1 MAILKNLFKKTEPD
15 AQTQQAK
22 KTLDD
27 LLAPSAISVSSNY
40 LQIGSQFART
50 LFIVTY
56 PRYLNTNWFSP
67 VINMDRPM
75 DVSIFVHP
83 QDTGNILKQL
93 RDRLGRLEAQAMEE
107 QAAGKVRDPILET
120 AINDIE
126 ALRDKLQQGTDR
138 FFELGL
144 YITVYGGSTK
154 ELDETESKIK
164 TILDAQ
170 LVYSKQATFRMKE
183 GFFSTMP
190 LNDDQLAV
198 HTSLNT
204 EPISS
209 VFPFVS
215 YDLTADKGILYGIN
229 THNNSL
235 VLFDRFNMENANMV
249 VFGKSGGGKSTKGSE
264 CVVIC
269 DSSGVKLT
277 QIGQL
282 VDNLITKFGT
292 TRIDDELEG
301 VILPDI
307 KVWAFDKNL
316 KGSWS
321 QVTVA
326 ARKKAPTDFYRFTTR
341 SGRQITT
348 TGDHNMVTIREGRV
362 VVEKSSEIKKGG
374 FLPLPRQV
382 EMPSVSLKQLNL
394 LALLKN
400 SDRIYVLGAQEIIKK
415 YYRELKGKLIDPQ
428 FNQNLEK
435 YLNGLAIPINYFSKI
450 INRLGIS
457 SSDQSIRSLQ
467 VTSQLKKRSLPAQ
480 LPISEALMKIFG
492 YIVAEGSMTDN
503 VVCITNSD
511 PEVVRDIKNSLKT
524 SGINFS
530 ANYKDILMAA
540 RVFIE
545 TAKAIGLNKKSG
557 YKRVPPF
564 IFNTSKKEIA
574 AFIKA
579 YFEGDGTVAHNC
591 VCAVSKSKKLTS
603 DLCYLLYYFG
613 IIARIAETKK
623 RAAGWPRKK
632 SYWKLIISGQDNL
645 KKFAAEIN
653 FVSNRKKELLSQ
665 LINLKGNTN
674 VDIIPGLDKIFEE
687 IVHLLP
693 LHSRKFQ
700 KLSPLKRDIYNPS
713 PAQLRTIIGEVRQII
728 DEFRNEGPR
737 FDLKLPNLGSIIE
750 KGERDKKLNRKLW
763 QRLGGSWLTMKKR
776 EVAPRMINVLKAIK
790 TINEGFRYSLNEIKN
805 AIYFGFRELGLS
817 VKGYNLS
824 LQSALVDRPQGNT
837 SYEMLWDAS
846 QYISE
851 NYQKGLEN
859 INRLEQLLNKL
870 ELLAQADLFWD
881 PIEKI
886 QKIQN
891 TKEKY
896 VYDLTVDNEV
906 FLAGQGG
913 LFIHNSYA
921 VKLEI
926 LRSLMFDTQVFVID
940 PENEYKFLSDTVGG
954 TSIKISIS
962 SDQHINPFDLPAP
975 LPDESPADVLRS
987 HILNLLGLFK
997 LMLGALTPEEEAIL
1011 DEAVNQTYALKD
1023 ITPATTDLKSATP
1036 PLMSDLQSILEGMT
1050 GTESLAIRIKKYT
1063 EGSFAGF
1070 LNNPTNVQL
1079 DNQLITFSIRDMEE
1093 ELRPIA
1099 MYLVLNF
1106 IWTQVRTELKRR
1118 ILAVDEAWVLMKYEA
1133 GAAFLF
1139 NIAKR
1144 ARKYFL
1150 GLTTISQDIPDFM
1163 TSPFGKPIVT
1173 NSSLQLLLKQSTA
1186 SIELVKSTFNLTEAE
1201 KFFLMESRVGHGLF
1215 FAGTNHVA
1223 LRVVASYAED
1233 QIITSDPRQILE
1245 IEQAKKELAQTSA

>member
-1 MAILKNLFKKTEPD
+1 MALFGVGKKKDIVEP
-15 AQTQQAK
+15 QQQP

-27 LLAPSAISVSSNY
+27 LLAPSAISISSNY
-40 LQIGSQFART
+40 LQIGNQFART
-50 LFIVTY
+50 LFVVTY

-67 VINMDRPM
+67 IINMDKPM

-126 ALRDKLQQGTDR
+126 ALRDKLQQGTDK

-144 YITVYGGSTK
+144 YVTVYGGSIK

-209 VFPFVS
+209 IFPFVS

-249 VFGKSGGGKSTKGSE
+249 VFGKSGGGKS
-264 CVVIC
+264 
-269 DSSGVKLT
+269 
-277 QIGQL
+277 
-282 VDNLITKFGT
+282 
-292 TRIDDELEG
+292 
-301 VILPDI
+301 
-307 KVWAFDKNL
+307 
-316 KGSWS
+316 
-321 QVTVA
+321 
-326 ARKKAPTDFYRFTTR
+326 
-341 SGRQITT
+341 
-348 TGDHNMVTIREGRV
+348 
-362 VVEKSSEIKKGG
+362 
-374 FLPLPRQV
+374 
-382 EMPSVSLKQLNL
+382 
-394 LALLKN
+394 
-400 SDRIYVLGAQEIIKK
+400 
-415 YYRELKGKLIDPQ
+415 
-428 FNQNLEK
+428 
-435 YLNGLAIPINYFSKI
+435 
-450 INRLGIS
+450 
-457 SSDQSIRSLQ
+457 
-467 VTSQLKKRSLPAQ
+467 
-480 LPISEALMKIFG
+480 
-492 YIVAEGSMTDN
+492 
-503 VVCITNSD
+503 
-511 PEVVRDIKNSLKT
+511 
-524 SGINFS
+524 
-530 ANYKDILMAA
+530 
-540 RVFIE
+540 
-545 TAKAIGLNKKSG
+545 
-557 YKRVPPF
+557 
-564 IFNTSKKEIA
+564 
-574 AFIKA
+574 
-579 YFEGDGTVAHNC
+579 
-591 VCAVSKSKKLTS
+591 
-603 DLCYLLYYFG
+603 
-613 IIARIAETKK
+613 
-623 RAAGWPRKK
+623 
-632 SYWKLIISGQDNL
+632 
-645 KKFAAEIN
+645 
-653 FVSNRKKELLSQ
+653 
-665 LINLKGNTN
+665 
-674 VDIIPGLDKIFEE
+674 
-687 IVHLLP
+687 
-693 LHSRKFQ
+693 
-700 KLSPLKRDIYNPS
+700 
-713 PAQLRTIIGEVRQII
+713 
-728 DEFRNEGPR
+728 
-737 FDLKLPNLGSIIE
+737 
-750 KGERDKKLNRKLW
+750 
-763 QRLGGSWLTMKKR
+763 
-776 EVAPRMINVLKAIK
+776 
-790 TINEGFRYSLNEIKN
+790 
-805 AIYFGFRELGLS
+805 
-817 VKGYNLS
+817 
-824 LQSALVDRPQGNT
+824 
-837 SYEMLWDAS
+837 
-846 QYISE
+846 
-851 NYQKGLEN
+851 
-859 INRLEQLLNKL
+859 
-870 ELLAQADLFWD
+870 
-881 PIEKI
+881 
-886 QKIQN
+886 
-891 TKEKY
+891 
-896 VYDLTVDNEV
+896 
-906 FLAGQGG
+906 
-913 LFIHNSYA
+913 YA

-926 LRSLMFDTQVFVID
+926 LRSLMFGTQVFVID
-940 PENEYKFLSDTVGG
+940 PDNEYKFLSDTVGG

-987 HILNLLGLFK
+987 HVLNLLGLFK
-997 LMLGALTPEEEAIL
+997 IMLGALTPEEEAIL

-1023 ITPATTDLKSATP
+1023 ITPATTDLKSAAP
-1036 PLMSDLQSILEGMT
+1036 PLMSDLQSVLEGMT

-1079 DNQLITFSIRDMEE
+1079 DNQLVTFSIRDMEE

-1186 SIELVKSTFNLTEAE
+1186 SIELVKTTFNLTEAE

-1223 LRVVASYAED
+1223 LRVIASYAED

-1245 IEQAKKELAQTSA
+1245 IEQAKKELAQQAG

>member
-1 MAILKNLFKKTEPD
+1 MALFGKK
-15 AQTQQAK
+15 QQSTVPTDVQP

-27 LLAPSAISVSSNY
+27 LLAPSAISISSNY

-50 LFIVTY
+50 LFVVTY

-107 QAAGKVRDPILET
+107 QAAGKVRDPVLET

-144 YITVYGGSTK
+144 YITIYGDSTK

-209 VFPFVS
+209 IFPFVS

-235 VLFDRFNMENANMV
+235 VLFDRFNLENANMV
-249 VFGKSGGGKSTKGSE
+249 VFGKSGGGKS
-264 CVVIC
+264 
-269 DSSGVKLT
+269 
-277 QIGQL
+277 
-282 VDNLITKFGT
+282 
-292 TRIDDELEG
+292 
-301 VILPDI
+301 
-307 KVWAFDKNL
+307 
-316 KGSWS
+316 
-321 QVTVA
+321 
-326 ARKKAPTDFYRFTTR
+326 
-341 SGRQITT
+341 
-348 TGDHNMVTIREGRV
+348 
-362 VVEKSSEIKKGG
+362 
-374 FLPLPRQV
+374 
-382 EMPSVSLKQLNL
+382 
-394 LALLKN
+394 
-400 SDRIYVLGAQEIIKK
+400 
-415 YYRELKGKLIDPQ
+415 
-428 FNQNLEK
+428 
-435 YLNGLAIPINYFSKI
+435 
-450 INRLGIS
+450 
-457 SSDQSIRSLQ
+457 
-467 VTSQLKKRSLPAQ
+467 
-480 LPISEALMKIFG
+480 
-492 YIVAEGSMTDN
+492 
-503 VVCITNSD
+503 
-511 PEVVRDIKNSLKT
+511 
-524 SGINFS
+524 
-530 ANYKDILMAA
+530 
-540 RVFIE
+540 
-545 TAKAIGLNKKSG
+545 
-557 YKRVPPF
+557 
-564 IFNTSKKEIA
+564 
-574 AFIKA
+574 
-579 YFEGDGTVAHNC
+579 
-591 VCAVSKSKKLTS
+591 
-603 DLCYLLYYFG
+603 
-613 IIARIAETKK
+613 
-623 RAAGWPRKK
+623 
-632 SYWKLIISGQDNL
+632 
-645 KKFAAEIN
+645 
-653 FVSNRKKELLSQ
+653 
-665 LINLKGNTN
+665 
-674 VDIIPGLDKIFEE
+674 
-687 IVHLLP
+687 
-693 LHSRKFQ
+693 
-700 KLSPLKRDIYNPS
+700 
-713 PAQLRTIIGEVRQII
+713 
-728 DEFRNEGPR
+728 
-737 FDLKLPNLGSIIE
+737 
-750 KGERDKKLNRKLW
+750 
-763 QRLGGSWLTMKKR
+763 
-776 EVAPRMINVLKAIK
+776 
-790 TINEGFRYSLNEIKN
+790 
-805 AIYFGFRELGLS
+805 
-817 VKGYNLS
+817 
-824 LQSALVDRPQGNT
+824 
-837 SYEMLWDAS
+837 
-846 QYISE
+846 
-851 NYQKGLEN
+851 
-859 INRLEQLLNKL
+859 
-870 ELLAQADLFWD
+870 
-881 PIEKI
+881 
-886 QKIQN
+886 
-891 TKEKY
+891 
-896 VYDLTVDNEV
+896 
-906 FLAGQGG
+906 
-913 LFIHNSYA
+913 YA

-926 LRSLMFDTQVFVID
+926 LRSLMFGTQVFVID

-954 TSIKISIS
+954 TSIKVSIS

-997 LMLGALTPEEEAIL
+997 LMLGVLTPEEEAIL

-1036 PLMSDLQSILEGMT
+1036 PLMSDLQSVLEGMT

-1106 IWTQVRTELKRR
+1106 IWTQVRTELKKRM
-1118 ILAVDEAWVLMKYEA
+1118 LAVDEAWVLMKYEA

-1163 TSPFGKPIVT
+1163 NSPFGKPIVT

-1245 IEQAKKELAQTSA
+1245 IEQAKKELAQQAS

>member
-1 MAILKNLFKKTEPD
+1 MALFGKKQQSIIPTD
-15 AQTQQAK
+15 AQP

-27 LLAPSAISVSSNY
+27 LLAPSAISISSNY

-50 LFIVTY
+50 LFVVTY

-107 QAAGKVRDPILET
+107 QAAGKVRDPVLET

-144 YITVYGGSTK
+144 YITIYGDSTK

-190 LNDDQLAV
+190 LNDDQLVV

-209 VFPFVS
+209 IFPFVS

-235 VLFDRFNMENANMV
+235 VLFDRFNLENANMV
-249 VFGKSGGGKSTKGSE
+249 VFGKSGGGKS
-264 CVVIC
+264 
-269 DSSGVKLT
+269 
-277 QIGQL
+277 
-282 VDNLITKFGT
+282 
-292 TRIDDELEG
+292 
-301 VILPDI
+301 
-307 KVWAFDKNL
+307 
-316 KGSWS
+316 
-321 QVTVA
+321 
-326 ARKKAPTDFYRFTTR
+326 
-341 SGRQITT
+341 
-348 TGDHNMVTIREGRV
+348 
-362 VVEKSSEIKKGG
+362 
-374 FLPLPRQV
+374 
-382 EMPSVSLKQLNL
+382 
-394 LALLKN
+394 
-400 SDRIYVLGAQEIIKK
+400 
-415 YYRELKGKLIDPQ
+415 
-428 FNQNLEK
+428 
-435 YLNGLAIPINYFSKI
+435 
-450 INRLGIS
+450 
-457 SSDQSIRSLQ
+457 
-467 VTSQLKKRSLPAQ
+467 
-480 LPISEALMKIFG
+480 
-492 YIVAEGSMTDN
+492 
-503 VVCITNSD
+503 
-511 PEVVRDIKNSLKT
+511 
-524 SGINFS
+524 
-530 ANYKDILMAA
+530 
-540 RVFIE
+540 
-545 TAKAIGLNKKSG
+545 
-557 YKRVPPF
+557 
-564 IFNTSKKEIA
+564 
-574 AFIKA
+574 
-579 YFEGDGTVAHNC
+579 
-591 VCAVSKSKKLTS
+591 
-603 DLCYLLYYFG
+603 
-613 IIARIAETKK
+613 
-623 RAAGWPRKK
+623 
-632 SYWKLIISGQDNL
+632 
-645 KKFAAEIN
+645 
-653 FVSNRKKELLSQ
+653 
-665 LINLKGNTN
+665 
-674 VDIIPGLDKIFEE
+674 
-687 IVHLLP
+687 
-693 LHSRKFQ
+693 
-700 KLSPLKRDIYNPS
+700 
-713 PAQLRTIIGEVRQII
+713 
-728 DEFRNEGPR
+728 
-737 FDLKLPNLGSIIE
+737 
-750 KGERDKKLNRKLW
+750 
-763 QRLGGSWLTMKKR
+763 
-776 EVAPRMINVLKAIK
+776 
-790 TINEGFRYSLNEIKN
+790 
-805 AIYFGFRELGLS
+805 
-817 VKGYNLS
+817 
-824 LQSALVDRPQGNT
+824 
-837 SYEMLWDAS
+837 
-846 QYISE
+846 
-851 NYQKGLEN
+851 
-859 INRLEQLLNKL
+859 
-870 ELLAQADLFWD
+870 
-881 PIEKI
+881 
-886 QKIQN
+886 
-891 TKEKY
+891 
-896 VYDLTVDNEV
+896 
-906 FLAGQGG
+906 
-913 LFIHNSYA
+913 YA

-926 LRSLMFDTQVFVID
+926 LRSLMFGTQVFVID

-987 HILNLLGLFK
+987 HVLNLLGLFK
-997 LMLGALTPEEEAIL
+997 IMLGALTPEEEAIL

-1245 IEQAKKELAQTSA
+1245 IEQAKKELAQQAS

>member
-1 MAILKNLFKKTEPD
+1 MALFGKKQQSIIPTD
-15 AQTQQAK
+15 AQP

-27 LLAPSAISVSSNY
+27 LLAPSAISISSNY

-50 LFIVTY
+50 LFVVTY

-67 VINMDRPM
+67 VINMGRPM

-107 QAAGKVRDPILET
+107 QAAGKVRDPVLET

-144 YITVYGGSTK
+144 YITIYGDSTK

-190 LNDDQLAV
+190 LNDDQLVV

-209 VFPFVS
+209 IFPFVS

-235 VLFDRFNMENANMV
+235 VLFDRFNLENANMV
-249 VFGKSGGGKSTKGSE
+249 VFGKSGGGKS
-264 CVVIC
+264 
-269 DSSGVKLT
+269 
-277 QIGQL
+277 
-282 VDNLITKFGT
+282 
-292 TRIDDELEG
+292 
-301 VILPDI
+301 
-307 KVWAFDKNL
+307 
-316 KGSWS
+316 
-321 QVTVA
+321 
-326 ARKKAPTDFYRFTTR
+326 
-341 SGRQITT
+341 
-348 TGDHNMVTIREGRV
+348 
-362 VVEKSSEIKKGG
+362 
-374 FLPLPRQV
+374 
-382 EMPSVSLKQLNL
+382 
-394 LALLKN
+394 
-400 SDRIYVLGAQEIIKK
+400 
-415 YYRELKGKLIDPQ
+415 
-428 FNQNLEK
+428 
-435 YLNGLAIPINYFSKI
+435 
-450 INRLGIS
+450 
-457 SSDQSIRSLQ
+457 
-467 VTSQLKKRSLPAQ
+467 
-480 LPISEALMKIFG
+480 
-492 YIVAEGSMTDN
+492 
-503 VVCITNSD
+503 
-511 PEVVRDIKNSLKT
+511 
-524 SGINFS
+524 
-530 ANYKDILMAA
+530 
-540 RVFIE
+540 
-545 TAKAIGLNKKSG
+545 
-557 YKRVPPF
+557 
-564 IFNTSKKEIA
+564 
-574 AFIKA
+574 
-579 YFEGDGTVAHNC
+579 
-591 VCAVSKSKKLTS
+591 
-603 DLCYLLYYFG
+603 
-613 IIARIAETKK
+613 
-623 RAAGWPRKK
+623 
-632 SYWKLIISGQDNL
+632 
-645 KKFAAEIN
+645 
-653 FVSNRKKELLSQ
+653 
-665 LINLKGNTN
+665 
-674 VDIIPGLDKIFEE
+674 
-687 IVHLLP
+687 
-693 LHSRKFQ
+693 
-700 KLSPLKRDIYNPS
+700 
-713 PAQLRTIIGEVRQII
+713 
-728 DEFRNEGPR
+728 
-737 FDLKLPNLGSIIE
+737 
-750 KGERDKKLNRKLW
+750 
-763 QRLGGSWLTMKKR
+763 
-776 EVAPRMINVLKAIK
+776 
-790 TINEGFRYSLNEIKN
+790 
-805 AIYFGFRELGLS
+805 
-817 VKGYNLS
+817 
-824 LQSALVDRPQGNT
+824 
-837 SYEMLWDAS
+837 
-846 QYISE
+846 
-851 NYQKGLEN
+851 
-859 INRLEQLLNKL
+859 
-870 ELLAQADLFWD
+870 
-881 PIEKI
+881 
-886 QKIQN
+886 
-891 TKEKY
+891 
-896 VYDLTVDNEV
+896 
-906 FLAGQGG
+906 
-913 LFIHNSYA
+913 YA

-926 LRSLMFDTQVFVID
+926 LRSLMFGTQVFVID

-987 HILNLLGLFK
+987 HVLNLLGLFK
-997 LMLGALTPEEEAIL
+997 IMLGALTPEEEAIL

-1245 IEQAKKELAQTSA
+1245 IEQAKKELAQQAS